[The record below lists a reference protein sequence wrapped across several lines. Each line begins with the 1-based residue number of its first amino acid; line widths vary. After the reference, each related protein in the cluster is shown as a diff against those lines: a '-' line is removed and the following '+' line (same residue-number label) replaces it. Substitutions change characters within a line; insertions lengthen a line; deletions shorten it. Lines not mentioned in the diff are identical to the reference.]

1 MIAREELQNNLKK
14 GLPSKMTFSNVSNK
28 VVEEVDSGD
37 ENVLRLLD
45 TNAAIKAFDNQ
56 LQNFE
61 NTVTAEHNLLDDW
74 QKKDE
79 ADETKINLDLMRKT

>member
-1 MIAREELQNNLKK
+1 
-14 GLPSKMTFSNVSNK
+14 MTFSNVSNK